1 MVRSLL
7 LIPVCAALLLGGCQ
21 TPSIPV
27 DMSRFTGT
35 RISEEEKVA
44 LVLEDVRNGMEN
56 RRIYQVLANIS
67 KNYRDREGRDYE
79 ALRAHLNTIMGNYR
93 SFRITRTPPRIKVQG
108 NQARVVESFGS
119 SAEPV
124 NPDLHLPVNLQ
135 GQMVVLLEKNDG
147 KWQIVEW
154 GPLG

>member
-1 MVRSLL
+1 MPRIL
-7 LIPVCAALLLGGCQ
+7 LIAACAALLTAGCQ

-27 DMSRFTGT
+27 DMSRFTAS
-35 RISEEEKVA
+35 RMSEEEKVA
-44 LVLEDVRNGMEN
+44 LVMEDVRNGMEN

-79 ALRAHLNTIMGNYR
+79 ALRVHLNMILGNYR
-93 SFRITRTPPRIKVQG
+93 SLRITRTPPRIKVQG
-108 NQARVVESFGS
+108 NQARVVESFGT

-124 NPDLHLPVNLQ
+124 NPDVHLPVNLQ